1 MKQLS
6 SLLLLGLLRVSV
18 VSPVLANDSPP
29 VTSDVADESLVDA
42 CASVNETADLA
53 AGRHSSNAVQ
63 DNEDT
68 FDDDESSYVYKVW
81 EETDYTLDDFVV
93 GGVNLA
99 TFGRQPL
106 FPLYAD
112 FDISHLIVG
121 DEDWAGLLAHRN
133 GLTRPSLSFYVDK
146 VARKRW
152 LPTRGYPQPVIHL
165 LAYADELLTVVAT
178 HNVDDEAHAIH
189 EALPAT
195 GSYAAKPTH
204 MSLTKGTWLVD
215 QHGDG
220 TTFFSLHGRSLVEGG
235 GNEEGGGSITFDAR
249 HCARS
254 LAQSLHEKCDEI
266 ESWALKNVQP
276 GLVVEERWSSHEA
289 AASPPHEF
297 NMFTIWGR
305 VWVGQWNAV
314 YDQNRYC
321 DGFIYRNGTVAA
333 RGHRAGQDLPDWIP
347 WERLVQIAEELG
359 ANKDMF
365 RTDIFVGRPSDCKD
379 LSAPLEIAVSESEIF
394 PTTEFT
400 NDELSGEAARLWI
413 AGYVLG
419 IYELVDNTEVPVEF
433 LERGRL
439 SSRDSYV

>member
-6 SLLLLGLLRVSV
+6 LLLLVARALAENSRV
-18 VSPVLANDSPP
+18 PVARKGG
-29 VTSDVADESLVDA
+29 ADEITVAAA
-42 CASVNETADLA
+42 CENPANETAASPADPSA
-53 AGRHSSNAVQ
+53 TEEEQRQFAPV
-63 DNEDT
+63 EDDG
-68 FDDDESSYVYKVW
+68 FDEIDDMSYMYKVW
-81 EETDYTLDDFVV
+81 DETDYTLDDFRVA
-93 GGVNLA
+93 GVNLA
-99 TFGRQPL
+99 NFGRQPL
-106 FPLYAD
+106 FPLFSD
-112 FDISHLIVG
+112 FDISDLIRG
-121 DEDWAGLLAHRN
+121 DEDWEELLAHRN
-133 GLTRPSLSFYVDK
+133 GLQRPSLSFYVDK

-152 LPTRGYPQPVIHL
+152 LPTVGYPQPAIHL
-165 LAYADELLTVVAT
+165 LAYADELTETKELQ
-178 HNVDDEAHAIH
+178 DETQAIH
-189 EALPAT
+189 DALPSI

-220 TTFFSLHGRSLVEGG
+220 TTSFSLLGRSLREG
-235 GNEEGGGSITFDAR
+235 EDGSFDSR
-249 HCARS
+249 HCASS
-254 LAQSLHEKCDEI
+254 LAQSLHDVCDDI

-276 GLVVEERWSSHEA
+276 GLVVEERWSSHDA
-289 AASPPHEF
+289 AESPPQEF

-333 RGHRAGQDLPDWIP
+333 RSHRAGQDLPDWIP

-365 RTDIFVGRPSDCKD
+365 RTDIFVGRPSDLKD
-379 LSAPLEIAVSESEIF
+379 PSAPLEIAVSESEIF

-400 NDELSGEAARLWI
+400 NDELSREAARLWI

-419 IYELVDNTEVPVEF
+419 IFDLVDNTEVPAEF
-433 LERGRL
+433 LQRGRL
-439 SSRDSYV
+439 SSRNSYV